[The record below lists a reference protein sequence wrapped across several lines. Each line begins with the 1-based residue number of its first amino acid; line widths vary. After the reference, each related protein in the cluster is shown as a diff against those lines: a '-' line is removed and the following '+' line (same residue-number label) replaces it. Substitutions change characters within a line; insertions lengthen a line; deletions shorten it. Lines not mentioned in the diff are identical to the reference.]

1 MNGTINSHLTVR
13 RVAEVRQR
21 QQEQVLAWARDS
33 KTHALRYILE
43 LGARENGAAC
53 GCTCISCGHPLQ
65 AVNAGKSVFQIRPH
79 FRHEAGA
86 ETSRCYT
93 LSARAALLA
102 SLKAGDWIELP
113 RLRQAVTVVGLSG
126 AAYDGWIQLEP
137 RRVQIHKLSFVD
149 VTTAEVVLEDGRR
162 LQVSVT
168 GTAVSTDG
176 EAGACLV
183 PRIEITTDDPQLAAM
198 DVVQLRAMLLPA
210 ITNGIWCGHWPEPEL
225 EAAAHEEARLAAIT
239 ALDWDEEDPSN
250 HEQLS
255 SDLRRE
261 SLLHREVKAILACA
275 QSILLPGW
283 NLASTPSGSSGN
295 QLVTVAN
302 RNTLAKLTG
311 ARLEKKLG
319 RIIPD
324 VIAQIED
331 GSELLVEV
339 TVTNTITAERLER
352 IRAVDL
358 PTIEIDFS
366 HMAGILHRDR
376 LRSLVL
382 DEVTAKIWLHHP
394 AAARFSIAPPLD
406 NVLLYG
412 ARVPGNAAMRR
423 NRILGFSAEE
433 CGASYLDAVRE
444 LAQLEHVIDK
454 DSIWDWDTA
463 RRIAYDDV
471 LKAADELRLH
481 GFPQALDY
489 RLFDNGHT
497 VLHRVL
503 SIEAGSAIG
512 YKYNSVW
519 QVINTMLT
527 DVGDAPRSWH
537 GLYLIAIQAYRP
549 TLTRAQEERVENWR
563 ALVRSSIQA
572 RETLYLRDPS
582 YDALFGL
589 LFPEML
595 LALDKPSVK
604 QSSTTHLP
612 ILIGRDDQEI
622 DPGLFSLVAGAGWH
636 WTTSQEERIR
646 HLEIAASQARADGW
660 SVDATSVLHHLT
672 QDRFGPYPWIV
683 VEHIAVKTGVED
695 TFLWRYLYRE
705 GYISRE
711 SHH

>member
-1 MNGTINSHLTVR
+1 MNGTINSHVSVR

-21 QQEQVLAWARDS
+21 HQKQVLAWARDS

-43 LGARENGAAC
+43 LGARENGVAC

-65 AVNAGKSVFQIRPH
+65 AVNAGKTAFQIRPH

-102 SLKAGDWIELP
+102 SLKEGDWIELP
-113 RLRQAVTVVGLSG
+113 RLRQSITVVGLSG
-126 AAYDGWIQLEP
+126 TAYGGWIEVKP
-137 RRVQIHKLSFVD
+137 RRVQIHQLCFVD
-149 VTTAEVVLEDGRR
+149 TTTAEVMLEDGRR

-168 GTAVSTDG
+168 GTAESTEVEG
-176 EAGACLV
+176 GACLV
-183 PRIEITTDDPQLAAM
+183 PRIEIATDDPQLAAM
-198 DVVQLRAMLLPA
+198 DAVQLRAMLIPA
-210 ITNGIWCGHWPEPEL
+210 ITIGTWCGYWPEPEL
-225 EAAAHEEARLAAIT
+225 EAAAQEEARLAAIT
-239 ALDWDEEDPSN
+239 ALDWDEEDPGN

-255 SDLRRE
+255 ADLRRE
-261 SLLHREVKAILACA
+261 SLLHREVKAILASA

-283 NLASTPSGSSGN
+283 RSASTPSGNSGN
-295 QLVTVAN
+295 QLVTMAN
-302 RNTLAKLTG
+302 RTTLTKLAG

-324 VIAQIED
+324 VIAQIAD

-394 AAARFSIAPPLD
+394 AAARFSVEPPLD
-406 NVLLYG
+406 NAPLYG
-412 ARVPGNAAMRR
+412 ARIPGNAAMRR
-423 NRILGFSAEE
+423 NRMLDSSAEE
-433 CGASYLDAVRE
+433 WGASYLYAVRE

-454 DSIWDWDTA
+454 DAMWDWDTA

-481 GFPQALDY
+481 GFPEALDY

-497 VLHRVL
+497 VLHRLL

-512 YKYNSVW
+512 YRYNTVW

-527 DVGDAPRSWH
+527 DVGDASCSWH
-537 GLYLIAIQAYRP
+537 GLYLIAIQAYPP
-549 TLTRAQEERVENWR
+549 TLTHAQEQRVEKWRAQVR
-563 ALVRSSIQA
+563 ASIQV
-572 RETLYLRDPS
+572 RETLYLRDPR

-589 LFPEML
+589 LFPKML
-595 LALDKPSVK
+595 LALDKPSAK
-604 QSSTTHLP
+604 TSRTIHLP
-612 ILIGRDDQEI
+612 DLVRRDDQEV
-622 DPGLFSLVAGAGWH
+622 DPGLFSLVAAADWH

-646 HLEIAASQARADGW
+646 HLEIAASLARTDGW
-660 SVDATSVLHHLT
+660 SVDATSVLHQLT
-672 QDRFGPYPWIV
+672 LARFGPYPWIV
-683 VEHIAVKTGVED
+683 VEHVVAKTGVDD
-695 TFLWRYLYRE
+695 TVLWRYLYRE

-711 SHH
+711 SRH